1 MYPNLLLLF
10 PHCLNNFY
18 VLLIFGVMKTDKKQM
33 LVISNQAGLINSL
46 KEQLSLQFDIS
57 TVNSV
62 HSGYQSALIL
72 LPDIILIDQTSLS
85 LKSFKNLNNFK
96 TTHFLNKSWLIMYAN
111 EGAKPEMEKSYRE
124 SVNEIFYTTI
134 SHSKLCGKII
144 QHIKAKIPL
153 SNYWKDSFMG
163 LFNLLENPIVLLQ
176 QESILEMNDAFKQ
189 TFKFHK
195 TEGLR
200 LTDFVDCENKAKV
213 KASLR
218 NFARGKH
225 MKAFANT
232 ALRLKNNKVRNAKI
246 SFSKLDK
253 MIDEQ
258 FIMIIHFTDD
268 KILVK
273 DKMGTTSTN
282 VEKCFVEN
290 SHLTDFSFT
299 RREKEI
305 IGLLCKGYK
314 TKEIS
319 EALFISPKT
328 IEKHRANIVKR
339 TNSETILESIIYAI
353 NHNLIDLKH

>member
-1 MYPNLLLLF
+1 
-10 PHCLNNFY
+10 
-18 VLLIFGVMKTDKKQM
+18 MKTDKKQI
-33 LVISNQAGLINSL
+33 LIISNQAGLINSL
-46 KEQLSLQFDIS
+46 KEELSLEFEIS
-57 TVNSV
+57 NVNSI

-72 LPDIILIDQTSLS
+72 LPDIILLDETSLS
-85 LKSFKNLNNFK
+85 LKSFKNLANFK
-96 TTHFLNKSWLIMYAN
+96 STHFLNKCWLIMYAN
-111 EGAKPEMEKSYRE
+111 EAAKPEMEESY
-124 SVNEIFYTTI
+124 SDIVNEIFYTSI
-134 SHSKLCGKII
+134 SHIKLCGKIR
-144 QHIKAKIPL
+144 QHINAKIPL

-163 LFNLLENPIVLLQ
+163 LFNLLENPVVLLQ
-176 QESILEMNDAFKQ
+176 QESIVEMNDAFKQ
-189 TFKFHK
+189 TFKIRK
-195 TEGLR
+195 TEGLK
-200 LTDFVDCENKAKV
+200 LTDFVDCENKVKV

-225 MKAFANT
+225 MKAVANT

-258 FIMIIHFTDD
+258 FIMIIHFTED
-268 KILVK
+268 KILIK
-273 DKMGTTSTN
+273 EKIGTNSTN

-319 EALFISPKT
+319 NTLFISPKT
-328 IEKHRANIVKR
+328 IEKHRANIIKR

-353 NHNLIDLKH
+353 NHNLIDLRH

>member
-1 MYPNLLLLF
+1 
-10 PHCLNNFY
+10 
-18 VLLIFGVMKTDKKQM
+18 MKTDKKQI
-33 LVISNQAGLINSL
+33 LIISKQAGLINSL
-46 KEQLSLQFDIS
+46 KEELSLQFDIS

-62 HSGYQSALIL
+62 HSGFQSALIL
-72 LPDIILIDQTSLS
+72 LPDIILLDQTSLS
-85 LKSFKNLNNFK
+85 LKSFKNLANFK
-96 TTHFLNKSWLIMYAN
+96 STHFLNKCWLIMYAN
-111 EGAKPEMEKSYRE
+111 EAVKPEMENSY
-124 SVNEIFYTTI
+124 SDIVNEIFYTSI
-134 SHSKLCGKII
+134 SHIKLSEKVI
-144 QHIKAKIPL
+144 QHINAKIPL

-163 LFNLLENPIVLLQ
+163 LFNLLENPIVLLH
-176 QESILEMNDAFKQ
+176 QESIVEMNDAFKQ
-189 TFKFHK
+189 TFKIHK
-195 TEGLR
+195 TEGLK
-200 LTDFVDCENKAKV
+200 LTDFVDCENKVKV

-225 MKAFANT
+225 MKAVANT
-232 ALRLKNNKVRNAKI
+232 VLRLKNNKVRNAKI

-253 MIDEQ
+253 MIDGQ
-258 FIMIIHFTDD
+258 FIMIIHFTEDE
-268 KILVK
+268 ILVK
-273 DKMGTTSTN
+273 EKIGTNSIN

-319 EALFISPKT
+319 DTLFISPKT

-353 NHNLIDLKH
+353 NHNLIDLRH

>member
-1 MYPNLLLLF
+1 
-10 PHCLNNFY
+10 
-18 VLLIFGVMKTDKKQM
+18 MKTDKRQI
-33 LVISNQAGLINSL
+33 LVISKQTGLINSL
-46 KEQLSLQFDIS
+46 KEELSLQFDIS
-57 TVNSV
+57 TVNSI
-62 HSGYQSALIL
+62 HSGFQSALIL
-72 LPDIILIDQTSLS
+72 LPDVILLDQTSLS
-85 LKSFKNLNNFK
+85 VKSFKNLANFK
-96 TTHFLNKSWLIMYAN
+96 STHFLNKCWLIMYAN
-111 EGAKPEMEKSYRE
+111 EAAKPEMEESYRDI
-124 SVNEIFYTTI
+124 VNEIFYTSI
-134 SHSKLCGKII
+134 SHIKLCGKIS
-144 QHIKAKIPL
+144 QHINAKIPL

-163 LFNLLENPIVLLQ
+163 LFNLLENPVVLLQ
-176 QESILEMNDAFKQ
+176 QESIVEMNDAFKQ
-189 TFKFHK
+189 TFKIHK
-195 TEGLR
+195 TQGLK
-200 LTDFVDCENKAKV
+200 LTDFVDCENKVKV

-225 MKAFANT
+225 MKAVANT

-258 FIMIIHFTDD
+258 FIMIIYFAED

-273 DKMGTTSTN
+273 EKIGTNSTN

-319 EALFISPKT
+319 DTLFISPKT
-328 IEKHRANIVKR
+328 IEKHRANIIKR

-353 NHNLIDLKH
+353 NHNLIDLRH